1 MAFLEIETINLF
13 HSPCSALI
21 RFLRLSGQKAMNS
34 HICCTCCSRVS
45 FGSLLYRHSPAQAVT
60 NRGQTTSITAPHT
73 VPLTGRT
80 LAAHWPHWILRI
92 SPEEGWLHSQPF
104 GNILRRNCDSS
115 CCQLEIPA
123 EINCVAPHRAH
134 SVTGATQVS

>member
-1 MAFLEIETINLF
+1 MLWPKSIFAFLSRCTTTLQRPTTEPYSMQFVSKKEWSIIFKCWIVLKVLEIEAINLF

-60 NRGQTTSITAPHT
+60 NRGQTTSITAP
-73 VPLTGRT
+73 LTGRT
-80 LAAHWPHWILRI
+80 GFYAFH
-92 SPEEGWLHSQPF
+92 Q
-104 GNILRRNCDSS
+104 RRVGFIRSH
-115 CCQLEIPA
+115 LEIF
-123 EINCVAPHRAH
+123 
-134 SVTGATQVS
+134 